1 METTNGNLTSAGL
14 KALSLAFCITVA
26 ALSGC
31 SNKKEGTAPETQ
43 APAAQQTPAAEQSPA
58 VEQAATGAQAPA
70 VQPMQAA
77 PAAQP
82 AMPSDHP
89 KIDKAADVK
98 AQHGGSKQEKELKLS
113 DEVKVK
119 WKEVKLDVTD
129 SSAKFPES
137 VTIKVGGS
145 ANIGKNGATLKVVA
159 FVPDYAMSDNNIVS
173 RSNDLKNPA
182 VLLELLE
189 GGKVVVRGWVFNKFP
204 DFNSFNS
211 AKFKVALV
219 QPAATAPKGQQ

>member
-1 METTNGNLTSAGL
+1 METRDGQIASAGL
-14 KALSLAFCITVA
+14 KALSVAFCITIA

-31 SNKKEGTAPETQ
+31 SNKKEGATTETRS
-43 APAAQQTPAAEQSPA
+43 PAAQQAPATEPAAMPL
-58 VEQAATGAQAPA
+58 
-70 VQPMQAA
+70 QAA
-77 PAAQP
+77 P
-82 AMPSDHP
+82 
-89 KIDKAADVK
+89 VK

-113 DEVKVK
+113 DEVKTK

-129 SSAKFPES
+129 SSAKSLES
-137 VTIKVGGS
+137 VTVKVGGS
-145 ANIGKNGATLKVVA
+145 VHIGKNGATLKVAA

-189 GGKVVVRGWVFNKFP
+189 GGKVAVRGWVFNKFP

-211 AKFKVALV
+211 AKFKVALA
-219 QPAATAPKGQQ
+219 QPAATEPKGQK

>member
-1 METTNGNLTSAGL
+1 METSNGNLTSAGL
-14 KALSLAFCITVA
+14 KALSLAFCITIA

-43 APAAQQTPAAEQSPA
+43 APAAQLAPAP
-58 VEQAATGAQAPA
+58 EQAATGAQAPA
-70 VQPMQAA
+70 GQPMTGA

-129 SSAKFPES
+129 SSAKSPES

-145 ANIGKNGATLKVVA
+145 VNIGKNGATLKVVA

-219 QPAATAPKGQQ
+219 QPAAAEPKAQQ

>member
-1 METTNGNLTSAGL
+1 METRDGNLTSAGL
-14 KALSLAFCITVA
+14 KVLSLAFCITAA

-31 SNKKEGTAPETQ
+31 SNKKEAAAPQTQ
-43 APAAQQTPAAEQSPA
+43 APAP
-58 VEQAATGAQAPA
+58 EQASTGVQAPA
-70 VQPMQAA
+70 ALPMQAA
-77 PAAQP
+77 PTGQP

-89 KIDKAADVK
+89 KIDKAAPVK

-113 DEVKVK
+113 DEVKAK

-129 SSAKFPES
+129 SSAKSPES
-137 VTIKVGGS
+137 VAVKVGGS
-145 ANIGKNGATLKVVA
+145 VNIGKNGALLKVVA

-173 RSNDLKNPA
+173 RSNDLRNPA

-189 GGKVVVRGWVFNKFP
+189 GGKVVARGWVFNKFP

-219 QPAATAPKGQQ
+219 QPAAQAQKGQQ

>member
-1 METTNGNLTSAGL
+1 METRDGNLTSAGL
-14 KALSLAFCITVA
+14 KALSLAFCITIA

-31 SNKKEGTAPETQ
+31 SNKKEGAAPETQ
-43 APAAQQTPAAEQSPA
+43 APAAQQAPGP
-58 VEQAATGAQAPA
+58 EQAAQAPLTM
-70 VQPMQAA
+70 PMQAA
-77 PAAQP
+77 PTGQP

-89 KIDKAADVK
+89 KLDKAADVK

-113 DEVKVK
+113 DEVRVK

-129 SSAKFPES
+129 SSAKSLES

-145 ANIGKNGATLKVVA
+145 VNIGKNGATLKVVA

-189 GGKVVVRGWVFNKFP
+189 GNKVVVRGWVFNKFP

-219 QPAATAPKGQQ
+219 QPAAAEPKAQK